1 MEQLSKEIA
10 GIKSDI
16 NKIFRQQEEMAKLI
30 AENNILL
37 RRNINF
43 YESAQTLFPID
54 SDEALKKLDAD
65 LRTDRQ
71 AGIVSVMR
79 KILLGNLM
87 NIDRI
92 IAKSII
98 MEHNYDGTKE
108 KKSLKSYSNI
118 INGLYEAVKCDGLT
132 YEAFVE
138 KLRTAIRRIK
148 NTSHKQNSRK
158 LKENNI

>member
-10 GIKSDI
+10 EIKSDI

-37 RRNINF
+37 RRNLNL

-71 AGIVSVMR
+71 TGIVSVMR

-108 KKSLKSYSNI
+108 KKSCNDPS
-118 INGLYEAVKCDGLT
+118 CD
-132 YEAFVE
+132 Y
-138 KLRTAIRRIK
+138 
-148 NTSHKQNSRK
+148 TSIWPWLPYGPGRAQSWGSS
-158 LKENNI
+158 LPLEIVSGSLS